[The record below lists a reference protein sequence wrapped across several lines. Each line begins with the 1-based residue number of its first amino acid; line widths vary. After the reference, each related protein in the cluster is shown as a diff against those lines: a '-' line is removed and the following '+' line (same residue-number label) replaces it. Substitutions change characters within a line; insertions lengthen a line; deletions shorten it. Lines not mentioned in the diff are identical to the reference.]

1 MKVVSKLSRTPAAA
15 AILALTLP
23 LGAATTAPGASVLLR
38 LTSKTSGG
46 LHVERSQGRTNAPFL
61 RPVIACS
68 QLASLGYD
76 FSKIPDAPTIILSAN
91 QVSNAGGAPPVCNV
105 TGYCRLPA
113 RRAHLAAGFAS
124 GMGPPPLPVMGPP

>member
-23 LGAATTAPGASVLLR
+23 LGAATTALLR

-61 RPVIACS
+61 RPKFTLRFRS
-68 QLASLGYD
+68 
-76 FSKIPDAPTIILSAN
+76 T
-91 QVSNAGGAPPVCNV
+91 
-105 TGYCRLPA
+105 
-113 RRAHLAAGFAS
+113 LAATCTFTSTAGWSTDYA
-124 GMGPPPLPVMGPP
+124 